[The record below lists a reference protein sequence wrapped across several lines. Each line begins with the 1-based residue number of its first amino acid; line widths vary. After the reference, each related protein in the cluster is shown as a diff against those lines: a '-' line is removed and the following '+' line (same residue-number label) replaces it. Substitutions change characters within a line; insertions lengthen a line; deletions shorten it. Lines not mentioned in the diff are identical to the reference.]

1 MAARRRNA
9 LILGMATVVVAL
21 LAAYW
26 FESQPQDKAG
36 SKGDQD
42 AAGIRAV
49 NGTPPNGVVN
59 APP

>member
-1 MAARRRNA
+1 
-9 LILGMATVVVAL
+9 MATVVVAL